1 MFLNKAISYFYHMS
15 KDTPEVYH
23 QRMSTAF
30 HTMIALPLAIF
41 VYLFLEKKHNDLAPV
56 IKEVTYMYLI
66 DYGFTLLSIGLTYLT
81 YSKFRKGLS
90 AINRDD
96 PLKQRFEIYSRL
108 TTNAYLFIGV
118 AFALLVLGLFLT
130 TSAIFIVNYV
140 ILLFLL
146 SLQRPTPDKYIKDL
160 QLQGVEKKIVKDKQ
174 EFAD

>member
-1 MFLNKAISYFYHMS
+1 MS
-15 KDTPEVYH
+15 KNTPEIYH

-30 HTMIALPLAIF
+30 HTMIALPLALF
-41 VYLFLEKKHNDLAPV
+41 VYLFLEKKHNNLAPIIEDSIV
-56 IKEVTYMYLI
+56 VYLV
-66 DYGFTLLSIGLTYLT
+66 DYGFTLVALGFTYMA
-81 YSKFRKGLS
+81 YSKFRKRLN

-174 EFAD
+174 EFSD